1 MKKIDYIQAVFA
13 TIGGFISA
21 KLGIAYPAFIV
32 LLIFMI
38 LDYVTGM
45 LASIKS
51 GTLSSRVGVWGIVK
65 KLCYVLII
73 VVAIGLDFAVIK
85 YAEYLGFNL
94 PIESFFGAL
103 VTLWFL
109 FNEALSILENCLK
122 LDVAYPAFL
131 KSFLEKVSNAI
142 EIKGES
148 MKGDK

>member
-65 KLCYVLII
+65 KLC
-73 VVAIGLDFAVIK
+73 
-85 YAEYLGFNL
+85 
-94 PIESFFGAL
+94 
-103 VTLWFL
+103 
-109 FNEALSILENCLK
+109 
-122 LDVAYPAFL
+122 
-131 KSFLEKVSNAI
+131 
-142 EIKGES
+142 
-148 MKGDK
+148 